1 LVKEAPHHLDELGH
15 TDIKSRGMT
24 LPNKLTVSRLFI
36 APLFYLL
43 FIHTH
48 QLENSFLRLG
58 FSITLYLLWLY
69 CEISDVLDGM
79 IARKHNITSDMGKL
93 MDPFSDVISR
103 ITYFVCFVQIG
114 LLPMWPLLIIIWR
127 ELSITFM
134 RAIIAQN
141 GVSMGASSAGK
152 SKAVFYFITSLLGM
166 TLFLLSNFTS
176 FEAPLSSKPVQQIVL
191 VSFILAA
198 LASALSFASY
208 LKNFLKTEYMQK
220 FIAE

>member
-1 LVKEAPHHLDELGH
+1 
-15 TDIKSRGMT
+15 MT

-36 APLFYLL
+36 APLFYVL

-48 QLENSFLRLG
+48 QLAGGSLRFGL
-58 FSITLYLLWLY
+58 SITLYLMWLY

-79 IARKHNITSDMGKL
+79 IARKYNLTSDIGKI

-114 LLPMWPLLIIIWR
+114 LLPFWPLLIILWR
-127 ELSITFM
+127 ELTITFM
-134 RAIIAQN
+134 RAVIAQN

-152 SKAVFYFITSLLGM
+152 TKAIFYFLTSLFGM
-166 TLFLLSNFTS
+166 TLFLLGNIASLQPHLN
-176 FEAPLSSKPVQQIVL
+176 AVAVQQVMKA
-191 VSFILAA
+191 SFVLAA
-198 LASALSFASY
+198 IASALSFADY
-208 LKNFLKTEYMQK
+208 LKNFLKTEYMRK